1 MCVPLLMNEVWIKH
15 EDQLPDHDAPNESY
29 GVIKQTMLYHYVWQP
44 CDFMLL
50 AWTAHPFRTPI
61 LSLKQRGEFKTV
73 VSITYIL
80 SLIGLPLLP
89 GLSSLWLNFQNG
101 TNVTYPSQKIL
112 LLEMPF
118 RKWLQIAFGIYQHL
132 CHYYENTDTGEV
144 ASAYMSDVAR
154 NYFKHRQRHL
164 CKNHI
169 RQRWWHAQL
178 CQIRSGLDT
187 QRSRFSGF

>member
-1 MCVPLLMNEVWIKH
+1 MWFYVIGMNSPSFQNTHSVIETTWRIQDSRLYYLYPLINWITF
-15 EDQLPDHDAPNESY
+15 ATGIIY
-29 GVIKQTMLYHYVWQP
+29 
-44 CDFMLL
+44 
-50 AWTAHPFRTPI
+50 
-61 LSLKQRGEFKTV
+61 
-73 VSITYIL
+73 
-80 SLIGLPLLP
+80 
-89 GLSSLWLNFQNG
+89 SLWLNFQNG